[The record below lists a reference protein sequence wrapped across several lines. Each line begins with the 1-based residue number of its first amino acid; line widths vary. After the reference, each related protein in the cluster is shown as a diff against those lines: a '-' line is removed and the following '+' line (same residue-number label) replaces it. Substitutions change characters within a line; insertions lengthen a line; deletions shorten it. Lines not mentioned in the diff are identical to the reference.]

1 MKKDFNE
8 NLKKEHY
15 ENADN
20 NSKLIINLRNINH
33 TMHSLYEGRGS
44 QKRIL
49 IILLENENITQQ
61 ELTEKLGIKP
71 GSASEVIAKL
81 EKSNLIERTKNIL
94 DRRTANITLTD
105 EGRAMAEDAK
115 KQRETRHEE
124 MFSALSEEDKAV
136 LLSLLEKIN
145 SDWGKF
151 EAEEREHH
159 HHMGHPHHKGHQH
172 GAHHPNEKHHKHKNN
187 HNNDSDYKKGCDGNC
202 SDCPHPCGR
211 KKQK

>member
-1 MKKDFNE
+1 MKKDFDVS
-8 NLKKEHY
+8 LKKEHY

-20 NSKLIINLRNINH
+20 NGKLIINLRNINH
-33 TMHSLYEGRGS
+33 TMHFLYEGRGS

-71 GSASEVIAKL
+71 GSASEVITKL
-81 EKSNLIERTKNIL
+81 ENSGLIKREKSIL

-105 EGRAMAEDAK
+105 EGRVMAEEAK
-115 KQRETRHEE
+115 MQRETRHKE
-124 MFSALSEEDKAV
+124 MFTALSEEDKST

-145 SDWGKF
+145 NDWEKF
-151 EAEEREHH
+151 STEGREHH
-159 HHMGHPHHKGHQH
+159 HHMGHPHHKGHH
-172 GAHHPNEKHHKHKNN
+172 NHKYKNN
-187 HNNDSDYKKGCDGNC
+187 HNNDSDNKKGCDGNC
-202 SDCPHPCGR
+202 SECSHPCGR